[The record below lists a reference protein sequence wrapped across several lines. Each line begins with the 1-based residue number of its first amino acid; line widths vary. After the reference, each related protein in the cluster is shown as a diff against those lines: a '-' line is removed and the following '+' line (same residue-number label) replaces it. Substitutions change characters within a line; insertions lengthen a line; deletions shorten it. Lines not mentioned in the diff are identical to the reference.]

1 MLLFRFTTLCG
12 QDIVVP
18 HGDAMRSFFFQR
30 VETLVEGM
38 RLQEK
43 KKKCQGF
50 PKRTGARG
58 WGKWECISGP
68 HTADIMRISYI
79 LIICSVK
86 AMAKWPCARHWTSSF
101 SKPTRFNCSADQTLP
116 ELSPSVEDK
125 KKRIWIWHRNCIFLE
140 KKQMT
145 KSDFYMLMW
154 EARAVSITQLIYDSV
169 GVGFFN
175 RKYY

>member
-58 WGKWECISGP
+58 
-68 HTADIMRISYI
+68 
-79 LIICSVK
+79 
-86 AMAKWPCARHWTSSF
+86 
-101 SKPTRFNCSADQTLP
+101 
-116 ELSPSVEDK
+116 
-125 KKRIWIWHRNCIFLE
+125 
-140 KKQMT
+140 
-145 KSDFYMLMW
+145 
-154 EARAVSITQLIYDSV
+154 
-169 GVGFFN
+169 
-175 RKYY
+175 